1 MPQALSRWKDS
12 WGGFAASGWLV
23 KDIVLYL
30 LALKRLTRLSNILAR
45 MDVASPEGKTQDL
58 IFVPLE
64 QGDRLLDV
72 LASRHLGMMPPEEVV
87 QSLQQWM
94 EGND

>member
-1 MPQALSRWKDS
+1 
-12 WGGFAASGWLV
+12 
-23 KDIVLYL
+23 
-30 LALKRLTRLSNILAR
+30 